1 MDEPPTFIIEVD
13 TLDSAS
19 SVDMALKQLASQRF
33 YLKKSIYNE
42 ENFRQLYK
50 NCLSATHEPIKSQS
64 IFNTATIEL
73 VPGKYNSHYN
83 LFSSFFPISYAILD
97 INTDKLIIMP
107 YVWNY
112 FILCNPRNTYVY
124 IGPSKFILEHLYT
137 LYPDSLCNIIHYI
150 S

>member
-1 MDEPPTFIIEVD
+1 MDEPPTFTIQVD
-13 TLDSAS
+13 TLDSLS

-42 ENFRQLYK
+42 ENFKQLYK

-83 LFSSFFPISYAILD
+83 LFSSFFPISYAILH
-97 INTDKLIIMP
+97 INGDKLIIMP

-112 FILCNPRNTYVY
+112 FILCNPRHPYVFV
-124 IGPSKFILEHLYT
+124 GPSKFILEHLYA
-137 LYPDSLCNIIHYI
+137 LYPYGTCEVIHYL